1 MGLSTSLLSLCLY
14 EYKVAYDQFVLF
26 FLMSG
31 KGRSALDL
39 PPKSWSRE
47 AVSEVGLRADDN
59 CV

>member
-47 AVSEVGLRADDN
+47 AVSEVGLRA
-59 CV
+59 